1 MGKLGFLCFG
11 EVGGKGIYFI
21 GVLEGLRE
29 MEMRKKG
36 CKVARPFG
44 TLKEKTGGYGFKA
57 VIGRM

>member
-1 MGKLGFLCFG
+1 MGFLCFG

-21 GVLEGLRE
+21 EAGRWLRE
-29 MEMRKKG
+29 MEMKKKE

-44 TLKEKTGGYGFKA
+44 NLKEKTGGYGFRA